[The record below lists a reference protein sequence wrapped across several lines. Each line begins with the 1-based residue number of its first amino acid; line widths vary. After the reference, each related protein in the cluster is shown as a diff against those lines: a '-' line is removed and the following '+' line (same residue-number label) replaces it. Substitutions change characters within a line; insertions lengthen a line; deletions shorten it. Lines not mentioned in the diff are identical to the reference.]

1 MGEAKPLEAET
12 VFAWRA
18 IKELEKDPF
27 ASGEK
32 ISFWRRLFLS
42 SHTRDITITMFFILA
57 FILLLSGFLWFRPF
71 SGSAG
76 IAAALIGASGA
87 ALRYLYDLGNQRIGM
102 ADALAS
108 DILSIGRVF
117 LSARIVDGFADA
129 AAGGFALS
137 GFANKSGRE
146 NYFEVYD
153 KYIDKVGSLNSECG
167 EQLPHFTRF

>member
-1 MGEAKPLEAET
+1 MGKAKPLEAET
-12 VFAWRA
+12 GFAWRA
-18 IKELEKDPF
+18 ISELEKDPF

-32 ISFWRRLFLS
+32 IPFW
-42 SHTRDITITMFFILA
+42 HTRDITITMFFILA
-57 FILLLSGFLWFRPF
+57 FMLLLSGFLWFRSF

-76 IAAALIGASGA
+76 VAAALIGASGA

-137 GFANKSGRE
+137 GLANKSGRE

-153 KYIDKVGSLNSECG
+153 KYI
-167 EQLPHFTRF
+167 